1 MVEKLLT
8 EVFVHVAILY
18 CLETLEKAGHRLVC
32 KLVES
37 GIHSHGESGRP
48 APVSHQEEINP
59 SVGSRLAYRIPT
71 CLRRQDGKI
80 ERRRGYG
87 GRSLEDLRFVRRLLD
102 GKSFWSFA
110 NDEREYGKFRKL
122 RIMFVF
128 GAEMCTGHN
137 SMLYLAPHINRK
149 QRIAQRTI

>member
-1 MVEKLLT
+1 MVEKLLN

-71 CLRRQDGKI
+71 RLRRHNGKI

-102 GKSFWSFA
+102 GKFFL
-110 NDEREYGKFRKL
+110 EFCKRR
-122 RIMFVF
+122 
-128 GAEMCTGHN
+128 
-137 SMLYLAPHINRK
+137 
-149 QRIAQRTI
+149 